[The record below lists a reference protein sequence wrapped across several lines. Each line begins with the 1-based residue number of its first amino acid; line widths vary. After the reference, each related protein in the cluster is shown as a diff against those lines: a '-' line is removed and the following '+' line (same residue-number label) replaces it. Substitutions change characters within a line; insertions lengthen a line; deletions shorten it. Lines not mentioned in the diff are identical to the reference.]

1 MKGGLT
7 GFIEA
12 IICYPTEFV
21 KTQLQLQSKANPA
34 TWIWMGGMNWI
45 GMVEASQ
52 AYQDI
57 YRYIKCLLTSRKSI
71 LEFGE

>member
-34 TWIWMGGMNWI
+34 TCMTWMG

-52 AYQDI
+52 DIKIYQVPNI
-57 YRYIKCLLTSRKSI
+57 HKIHTYLV
-71 LEFGE
+71 EH